1 VRRVLR
7 AGAVVLALGVGFLA
21 GWFAHSPGSP
31 NGSSPQ
37 PATGTISGRLLAV
50 GGLVDETRPLG
61 GRIFASSRGNIFVP
75 TGSGRFTASVG
86 SDGEYSIT
94 VPPGKYTV
102 AGRSPQ
108 YNGGRTPCLAA
119 KMPVI
124 VRDGG
129 DVVANVLC
137 QLK

>member
-1 VRRVLR
+1 MRRVLA
-7 AGAVVLALGVGFLA
+7 AGVVVLALAVGFVA

-50 GGLVDETRPLG
+50 GGPADESRPLG

-75 TGSGRFTASVG
+75 TGSGRFTGSVG

-94 VPPGKYTV
+94 VPPGHYTV
-102 AGRSPQ
+102 EGRSPQ

-137 QLK
+137 QMK

>member
-1 VRRVLR
+1 VRRVLK
-7 AGAVVLALGVGFLA
+7 AGAVVLALGVGFVA

-31 NGSSPQ
+31 NGSS
-37 PATGTISGRLLAV
+37 ATGTISGSLLAV

-61 GRIFASSRGNIFVP
+61 GRIVASSRGNIFVP

-94 VPPGKYTV
+94 VPPGQYTV

-124 VRDGG
+124 VRDGD

>member
-1 VRRVLR
+1 VRRVL
-7 AGAVVLALGVGFLA
+7 AGGAVVLALGVGFVA

-50 GGLVDETRPLG
+50 GGPADDTWPLG
-61 GRIFASSRGNIFVP
+61 GRSFAAIRGNIFVP

-94 VPPGKYTV
+94 VPPGQYTV
-102 AGRSPQ
+102 EGRSPQ

-129 DVVANVLC
+129 HVVANVLC
-137 QLK
+137 QVK

>member
-1 VRRVLR
+1 MRRVL
-7 AGAVVLALGVGFLA
+7 AVGAVVLALGVGFVA

-31 NGSSPQ
+31 NGSS
-37 PATGTISGRLLAV
+37 ATGTISGRLLAV
-50 GGLVDETRPLG
+50 GGPPGSEPRPLG
-61 GRIFASSRGNIFVP
+61 GRIFASSRGNMFIP

-102 AGRSPQ
+102 EGRSPQ

-124 VRDGG
+124 VRNGG

-137 QLK
+137 QER

>member
-1 VRRVLR
+1 VLA
-7 AGAVVLALGVGFLA
+7 AGAVVLALGVGFVA
-21 GWFAHSPGSP
+21 GWFAHSPDSP
-31 NGSSPQ
+31 NGWSP
-37 PATGTISGRLLAV
+37 PSATGAISGRLLAV

-75 TGSGRFTASVG
+75 TGSGQFTASVG

-94 VPPGKYTV
+94 VPPGRYTV

-108 YNGGRTPCLAA
+108 YNSGRTPCLAA